1 MKMLRKIEEITFVE
15 IQVARQAA
23 LTLLS
28 LRPFNRYTLEPF
40 ALCDIVVSRLH
51 FYERADDG

>member
-1 MKMLRKIEEITFVE
+1 MLLLRKIEEITFVD

-23 LTLLS
+23 LTFLS